1 MKAKTIQNPWIT
13 KSITKSSKKKQRLY
27 ERFLKKS
34 TPQNEQKYKTIK
46 TFSKQLKRNQGKY
59 TTPTS
64 YLNVLE
70 ILKKTWNV
78 MKDIN
83 ENSKIKSSNLPRKFA
98 INKKDV
104 YNKPKIVDAFNDSF
118 TNIV

>member
-1 MKAKTIQNPWIT
+1 
-13 KSITKSSKKKQRLY
+13 
-27 ERFLKKS
+27 
-34 TPQNEQKYKTIK
+34 
-46 TFSKQLKRNQGKY
+46 
-59 TTPTS
+59 
-64 YLNVLE
+64 
-70 ILKKTWNV
+70 

>member
-1 MKAKTIQNPWIT
+1 
-13 KSITKSSKKKQRLY
+13 
-27 ERFLKKS
+27 
-34 TPQNEQKYKTIK
+34 
-46 TFSKQLKRNQGKY
+46 
-59 TTPTS
+59 
-64 YLNVLE
+64 
-70 ILKKTWNV
+70 

-83 ENSKIKSSNLPRKFA
+83 EDSKIKPSNLPRKFA

>member
-1 MKAKTIQNPWIT
+1 MEAKTIQNPWIT
-13 KSITKSSKKKQRLY
+13 KRITKSSKKKQRLY

-46 TFSKQLKRNQGKY
+46 TFSKQLKINQGKY
-59 TTPTS
+59 TTPTN